1 MISKKFMK
9 KAFHLLQ
16 KNDTGDLVI
25 LPPRRKIVKCKWV
38 FKTKFT
44 ADGSPMKYKEHLV
57 AKGFSQVQ
65 CINYNEIFP
74 SCKDGLHKISF
85 GHYSFQAVRN
95 TSHGCKECFP
105 TW

>member
-1 MISKKFMK
+1 MK
-9 KAFHLLQ
+9 KEFHLLQ

-44 ADGSPMKYKEHLV
+44 ADGSPMKYKEILV

-65 CINYNEIFP
+65 GIDCNETFAPIAKMDPIRLVLVIAASKQWEVHHMDVKSYF
-74 SCKDGLHKISF
+74 I
-85 GHYSFQAVRN
+85 
-95 TSHGCKECFP
+95 HGDKKE
-105 TW
+105 